1 MPYPARLL
9 YEGEDVY
16 LDTRPHWS
24 VLFLPALETAVVLGA
39 EGAGFV
45 LWSSAPAWFGWVL
58 FAIGVVV
65 VGRFLTRLFEWRTN
79 ELVVTSM
86 RVIYRRGVFK
96 RRGVEIPISSVQDVS
111 YSQSLLARMLRKGTL
126 EVDSAGSRGAERI
139 GDVPRPA
146 QAQSRINE
154 AIAGLRHEGVALEAD
169 GQSESV
175 AQQIEHLAGLR
186 DRGIITDDEFSR
198 MKQELI
204 GKETRPS

>member
-1 MPYPARLL
+1 VPYPARLL
-9 YEGEDVY
+9 HEGEDVH

-24 VLFLPALETAVVLGA
+24 ILFLPALETAVVLGA

-45 LWSSAPAWFGWVL
+45 LWSSAPVWFGWVL

-65 VGRFLTRLFEWRTN
+65 VGRFLIRLLAWRAT

-86 RVIYRRGVFK
+86 RVIYRRGVFN

-111 YSQSLLARMLRKGTL
+111 YSQSLLARMLRRGTL

-139 GDVPRPA
+139 VDVPRPA
-146 QAQSRINE
+146 QAQSLINE
-154 AIAGLRHEGVALEAD
+154 AIEGLRQQGAAPVSD
-169 GQSESV
+169 GQTETV
-175 AQQIEHLAGLR
+175 ARQIEHLSGLH

-204 GKETRPS
+204 GK